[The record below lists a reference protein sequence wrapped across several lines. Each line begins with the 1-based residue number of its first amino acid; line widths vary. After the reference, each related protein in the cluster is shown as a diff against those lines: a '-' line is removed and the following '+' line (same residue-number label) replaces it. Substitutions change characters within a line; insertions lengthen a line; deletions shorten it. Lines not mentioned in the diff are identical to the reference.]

1 MLQGDG
7 GEGLETGFCWWFNQE
22 TSEVNKDSGDEQAVV
37 RPAVSDLKVSVSGA
51 QLAAGEDICAG
62 VELDNAVVVN
72 RTTAEWTIN
81 VPLPTTGCY
90 NVTVKAFKPIT
101 CTSFQTH
108 ILVQDPVGELPLNT
122 SSVTATHQKLALFF
136 SIAAGTN
143 MSVSLLVNTVLQ
155 YKNCSYATGEESAVV
170 LLFNHTGTFAVELRA
185 ENRVSSQNKSVR
197 VCVEGNRK
205 PSPQVKVNPNW
216 QPASSPVDNL
226 ADTVRIYAAKRAY
239 PTNTDIIL
247 VVVADVPDPVEFIW
261 HFGDST
267 SAKTTSRT
275 ISKRYSKP
283 GRFDVVVVMSSG
295 QTSVASKVLPL
306 EVQRAVKLNRL
317 VHQASVLQKQTVTV
331 SCRVNVGTNLTFL
344 WSFGDGSSSLGQ
356 STEQYVYHSTGE
368 FRIEVTVSN
377 LVSSASLSS
386 HIFVVDRPCQ
396 PPPVKNMGPL
406 ELQVWRYESVR
417 LGVTYEN
424 DMNCDTAAG
433 LHYSWALLDSVG
445 QIFPLPRT
453 DTHRQSLILPSHLLH
468 YETYTAMARVQVIG
482 SVVYSNYSV
491 KVKVMPSPPVAF
503 IQGGTNIFIN
513 NRNTTLVVLDGQ
525 RSYDPDFP
533 LNPLSYSWTCKPVSS
548 VTSSCFNQHIPS
560 SSPVLTFPVG
570 FLKPNFDQFQVTL
583 TIHSRG
589 HSASSETFITI
600 TPNVLGKVSLYCP
613 QCSGDQVN
621 WDQPFS
627 VTAKCEDCGVSS
639 DMIQY
644 SWRLYLVNASSKPV
658 TEVPFCHKVD
668 LSAPSTVIKGPA
680 TSTET
685 PPAIDTADYT
695 HDSVPVFLT
704 EHTSKTRT
712 KKQNVDLSDS
722 RTTSKKR
729 GNMSN
734 TAGEEILYRPLGEF
748 DPAEYHPSAE
758 YPPLALENSGGLY
771 SDHLGNVFSE
781 FPNDPDSSADW
792 EFSLP
797 VLETGDV
804 GGRLDPDYD
813 VSLTS
818 ADEGDPGISAG
829 RPTGV
834 DGETF
839 SLGEDSVFGSTVHED
854 EGSNLVDPRPS
865 AGIQEQTLL
874 DLPRDPVDRRLFQS
888 YTFTG
893 TSSSLLSFR
902 PFSLMP
908 GSRYMLEVTASEKS
922 KDGLLGR
929 TQLFFKTQPAPKG
942 VTCQVQ
948 PVKGMELHTHFS
960 IFCTSGKEDLMYEYS
975 FSVGGRTPRMMYQG
989 RDFQYYFRLPSGDPS
1004 DDYKVTIYIEIR
1016 STYGTATKPC
1026 PVTVQ
1031 VHPSFVRDSSSSR
1044 HDPDLELTESGLRNL
1059 SALVQLGNSVEIRNY
1074 ISLLGSILN
1083 RLSQDT
1089 EANTLTQTRLRTV
1102 LICTVCELE
1111 SSEQQSMEDNLCV
1124 LKDILQSARQVSLV
1138 GARRVIV
1145 HIQAI
1150 SDQFLESSSPVQYS
1164 LDSKTLNTL
1173 ITVLSHTLQAAAFS
1187 PESSLIT
1194 QALESDSPNGEN
1206 MTTTVAA
1213 PRGCTSE
1220 SQTGVH
1226 IGRGG
1231 LTSAKQLAQLIADVH
1246 QTASDLMLKYILSH
1260 EAREHNISAG
1270 LITLYATYLN
1280 STVISSGST
1289 TFHIPVSLMQH
1300 LFVCVSGEC
1309 KNEQRRPCVLSVLT
1323 ELAHS
1328 PYTWVPYTTKLNGP
1342 VVDLNLYKCSTRRK
1356 IHIHSFVQP
1365 INIELQLPQRNER
1378 SVREYVLLHNQVNY
1392 HSFNITQEH
1401 LQQAIQLSVT
1411 FKPLSSKVFPIMLLF
1426 RMFDRPTSSMHHLHR
1441 IHRWESNTTCI
1452 TLPPSYLNTAGVG
1465 HLALLNAGKAPR
1477 HKHLSE
1483 QIRYSLTVA
1492 SSLCLSWDSHQGAWT
1507 HQGCRTQQT
1516 DTDTVNCSCYQ
1527 LRPLT
1532 VVQQQLEGSHDSA
1545 DLGSFLSV
1553 SRDLTVP
1560 GVLVLCLCLYILGRV
1575 LCKKADMVF
1584 KQNHRVHY
1592 LPDNS
1597 ASDPYFYVAT
1607 IHTGI
1612 CSAACMSAKVYIVLY
1627 GEDGTSQTRE
1637 LQVPGC
1643 TLFRRNSQDT
1653 FIISTEDS
1661 LGLVWGVHIWHDN
1674 SGPSPQWYLKQV
1686 EVSEVNRD
1694 YVKGRAWLFVGQC
1707 WLAVSKGDGKVERML
1722 RVCTQGIGFA
1732 KMLSLKLSDYL
1743 ADYHIWI
1750 SVLIC
1755 PSPNAFTHSQRL
1767 TVCLLLLLGYTC
1779 VNTVMISQMDE
1790 QLPLELGI
1798 IDISATSVTTGILSA
1813 LAVLPAATVISCLFR
1828 WRKVKIMGSGVQHAK
1843 GRKIQKDDFEDGIS
1857 VNDSTSEPHL
1867 SWTGLQQQT
1876 QAAWSKKH
1884 QGRDLPSMSTMI
1896 LKNKDTHEE
1905 RAVQSDVIV
1914 RKEDALTCGSSVV
1927 PEDKEFDQSPRGNEF
1942 DYLSKSRIQQ
1952 DLLSIIRD
1960 GNKVIP
1966 LEKCSSHCGFEK
1978 LWPGHSSGSYILNK
1992 LRGTS
1997 HYLAW
2002 ALCLLLSLCCL
2013 ILSTVLGMRFRSS
2026 QVLLWIHSLFFSLMS
2041 CIFFIQPVM
2050 ILTVAVLVSLWYRK
2064 RSDFHSFFSVTEFE
2078 IKDHNGAIHP
2088 KEHFTSSV
2096 FPLER
2101 PSCLEELLRARR
2113 RTRYLRLVRPPT
2125 ELRKTRGKKRRE
2137 AHLWNNLRD
2146 FSVCVFMLFLVLC
2159 TSYGSSFHD
2168 QYHLNTFVKKL
2179 FTRDHDNAFMSIQ
2192 KHEDWWKWTQ
2202 TSLPNLLYKNVS
2214 IKTESH
2220 ILIGEPILRKM
2231 EAPRTFQ
2238 CWASVVT
2245 TVPECLP
2252 LFLMG
2257 SRSLSYP
2264 HSSVKIP
2271 VTKSPSTCGRLGCYS
2286 GPSATVV
2293 LGHTKSDAVSRLKHL
2308 HSSGWLGGETVA
2320 ISVHFTLYSPAPN
2333 LFTSVTLLTEQSPT
2347 GVLLPS
2353 SKVQSVRVYR
2363 TPAVW
2368 DYVVMICQLLF
2379 LLFSLLQLCL
2389 QVSTIGQQGLMG
2401 YCRTPYNWLE
2411 LILLTVTFVYYVYY
2425 VYHSVLTMELVEQL
2439 QTHNY
2444 RGHADVNLLAT
2455 WEQHIR
2461 TLCGVTLFLLTT
2473 KCVTLLRANRTL
2485 APSATLLIRSL
2496 VSLFRPVIS
2505 GLILLVALSCVG
2517 NLLFVQNWAFS
2528 SLPRSL
2534 QTVFCY
2540 YRGHRADRGLHLSG
2554 HYFLSDGVLCLSST
2568 VVWIAVVMA
2577 VVSTTVR
2584 STRSSRSRR
2593 TVFTVA
2599 ELASCVRQKMSE
2611 LTLQRRQT
2619 LNDNYMERR
2628 TYYLEE
2634 FELLVDELLF
2644 RLDALSNSLHHTLP
2658 SKAHCYVEESPVI
2671 SPVQESSH
2679 VDTQD
2684 FVKIQMIEDT
2694 LMNDHTDGHGENLPA
2709 SPLLRFKLEQ
2719 KILQLLQQRS
2729 QSRKKPSQTVWTSN
2743 YLQQLGKK
2751 AEENPNDRE
2760 LQTYLRGQSCLVL
2773 PASDSLIRVWTED
2786 VLEKQ
2791 ADQWTKTKNY
2801 CCLKPQATHTEVVVE
2816 ALVHEEPESE
2826 ERGQKA

>member
-1 MLQGDG
+1 KVPGCSTDLLDLPVGCEQGTVALYRTEGPFLHSISLSASPDRVQAGKTFVVKVSGNLAGRILSVGGQDLTCVTVDFLDTTLKSQSSHLVNVLDDG
-7 GEGLETGFCWWFNQE
+7 SFVVTSDWIFE
-22 TSEVNKDSGDEQAVV
+22 TSGKYEIS
-37 RPAVSDLKVSVSGA
+37 
-51 QLAAGEDICAG
+51 
-62 VELDNAVVVN
+62 
-72 RTTAEWTIN
+72 
-81 VPLPTTGCY
+81 
-90 NVTVKAFKPIT
+90 
-101 CTSFQTH
+101 
-108 ILVQDPVGELPLNT
+108 
-122 SSVTATHQKLALFF
+122 
-136 SIAAGTN
+136 
-143 MSVSLLVNTVLQ
+143 
-155 YKNCSYATGEESAVV
+155 
-170 LLFNHTGTFAVELRA
+170 
-185 ENRVSSQNKSVR
+185 
-197 VCVEGNRK
+197 
-205 PSPQVKVNPNW
+205 
-216 QPASSPVDNL
+216 
-226 ADTVRIYAAKRAY
+226 VRIYAAKRAY

-704 EHTSKTRT
+704 EAQS
-712 KKQNVDLSDS
+712 LSS
-722 RTTSKKR
+722 SC
-729 GNMSN
+729 
-734 TAGEEILYRPLGEF
+734 AGEEILYRPLGEF

-804 GGRLDPDYD
+804 GDPDYD

-908 GSRYMLEVTASEKS
+908 GSRYMLEVTAKS

-1031 VHPSFVRDSSSSR
+1031 VHPKSLKTISSHHMKNIHVSS
-1044 HDPDLELTESGLRNL
+1044 
-1059 SALVQLGNSVEIRNY
+1059 LVQLGNSVEIRNY

-1111 SSEQQSMEDNLCV
+1111 SSEQMY
-1124 LKDILQSARQVSLV
+1124 LKDEMFCLILFL
-1138 GARRVIV
+1138 RVIV

-1220 SQTGVH
+1220 SQTGTRSCVSKH
-1226 IGRGG
+1226 VSSYSLLVSLH
-1231 LTSAKQLAQLIADVH
+1231 LTSNVSFQ
-1246 QTASDLMLKYILSH
+1246 KYILSH

-1843 GRKIQKDDFEDGIS
+1843 GRKIQKDDFED
-1857 VNDSTSEPHL
+1857 
-1867 SWTGLQQQT
+1867 
-1876 QAAWSKKH
+1876 
-1884 QGRDLPSMSTMI
+1884 LPSMSTMI

-1942 DYLSKSRIQQ
+1942 DYLSKSEGA
-1952 DLLSIIRD
+1952 LALS
-1960 GNKVIP
+1960 GW
-1966 LEKCSSHCGFEK
+1966 L
-1978 LWPGHSSGSYILNK
+1978 YIVYSLQCH
-1992 LRGTS
+1992 TVTVTV
-1997 HYLAW
+1997 
-2002 ALCLLLSLCCL
+2002 CLF
-2013 ILSTVLGMRFRSS
+2013 RFRSS

-2101 PSCLEELLRARR
+2101 PSCLEEVISSLYFSLISSASF
-2113 RTRYLRLVRPPT
+2113 
-2125 ELRKTRGKKRRE
+2125 KN
-2137 AHLWNNLRD
+2137 HL
-2146 FSVCVFMLFLVLC
+2146 
-2159 TSYGSSFHD
+2159 SFH
-2168 QYHLNTFVKKL
+2168 
-2179 FTRDHDNAFMSIQ
+2179 RDHDNAFMSIQ

-2214 IKTESH
+2214 IKTEVRNDSH

-2238 CWASVVT
+2238 CWVCNKKRCHGVNI
-2245 TVPECLP
+2245 VI
-2252 LFLMG
+2252 
-2257 SRSLSYP
+2257 R
-2264 HSSVKIP
+2264 
-2271 VTKSPSTCGRLGCYS
+2271 
-2286 GPSATVV
+2286 
-2293 LGHTKSDAVSRLKHL
+2293 SDAVSRLKHL

-2411 LILLTVTFVYYVYY
+2411 VSLILILLTVTFVYYVYY

-2568 VVWIAVVMA
+2568 VVWIAVVHIKKIPLCKNIILG
-2577 VVSTTVR
+2577 
-2584 STRSSRSRR
+2584 
-2593 TVFTVA
+2593 FFF
-2599 ELASCVRQKMSE
+2599 Q
-2611 LTLQRRQT
+2611 
-2619 LNDNYMERR
+2619 

-2679 VDTQD
+2679 VDTQVRQSD
-2684 FVKIQMIEDT
+2684 VK
-2694 LMNDHTDGHGENLPA
+2694 H
-2709 SPLLRFKLEQ
+2709 
-2719 KILQLLQQRS
+2719 
-2729 QSRKKPSQTVWTSN
+2729 
-2743 YLQQLGKK
+2743 QLGKK